1 MYFLKNGSIS
11 LLVLA
16 IVTTAMLMTQ
26 GKDAEIYL
34 IAFSNVID
42 KDDTYGGGLNP
53 QKIYVSKQI
62 YPDIY
67 SNETSALLPKD
78 AEAAIKTYC
87 DDNGLEL
94 IFYDETTPLQ
104 LNERGEVVGGGVRV
118 EFGELTKSFIVSE
131 VDVSIYIA
139 NMASGGTTYTLYRW
153 FGGWKLWSSRMAWIS

>member
-16 IVTTAMLMTQ
+16 TVTTAMLMTQ

-104 LNERGEVVGGGVRV
+104 LNEIGEVVGGGVRV

>member
-11 LLVLA
+11 LFVLA

-104 LNERGEVVGGGVRV
+104 LNEIGEVVGGGVRV

-131 VDVSIYIA
+131 IDVSIYIA

>member
-1 MYFLKNGSIS
+1 MYFLKNGSIF

-94 IFYDETTPLQ
+94 IFYDEMTPLL

>member
-1 MYFLKNGSIS
+1 
-11 LLVLA
+11 
-16 IVTTAMLMTQ
+16 MTQ
-26 GKDAEIYL
+26 GKDADIYL

-53 QKIYVSKQI
+53 KKIYVSTQI

-67 SNETSALLPKD
+67 SNEASTLLPKD
-78 AEAAIKTYC
+78 AETAIKTYC

-104 LNERGEVVGGGVRV
+104 LNELGEVVGGGVRV
-118 EFGELTKSFIVSE
+118 EFGEITKSFIVSE
-131 VDVSIYIA
+131 VEVSIYIA

>member
-26 GKDAEIYL
+26 GKDADIYL

-67 SNETSALLPKD
+67 SNDTSALLPKD

-104 LNERGEVVGGGVRV
+104 LNEIGEVVGGGVRV

-131 VDVSIYIA
+131 VDVNIYIA